1 MYVSSVWLHLGSLL
15 SGCCFDPVLQNEN
28 ALFIFSRSS
37 TLEKVFHE
45 SNNRFLP
52 INFIQL
58 WFLYNKSSTIKNS
71 RTLVRNFLISN
82 IYLNESACF
91 RNEQCWS
98 DWNHDFLNKNL
109 KALLVDLLKY
119 LLKSEME
126 NGELFNGGLNGR
138 LSVLKEMER
147 WGKKFKEI
155 LTLTYSESQE
165 FVKKDTN
172 YLFKNLFLFLVYQLQ
187 LYSSFC
193 CGLKIFKT
201 IVRHAF
207 VIFFLIIPVSSLKL
221 NFSQT
226 SEF

>member
-1 MYVSSVWLHLGSLL
+1 MNRLQSVDVRVICMVTPGIATVWL
-15 SGCCFDPVLQNEN
+15 
-28 ALFIFSRSS
+28 LFWPRFTKWECIIYIFQILHFGKS
-37 TLEKVFHE
+37 FHE

-91 RNEQCWS
+91 RNGQCWS

-138 LSVLKEMER
+138 LSVLKEM
-147 WGKKFKEI
+147 
-155 LTLTYSESQE
+155 
-165 FVKKDTN
+165 
-172 YLFKNLFLFLVYQLQ
+172 
-187 LYSSFC
+187 
-193 CGLKIFKT
+193 
-201 IVRHAF
+201 
-207 VIFFLIIPVSSLKL
+207 
-221 NFSQT
+221 
-226 SEF
+226 